1 MPLAGLA
8 SGNRKRHRGYVSG
21 NALIPSIY
29 LVTMEVRSGSIQHRR
44 TLMKHAWFGFVL
56 LLGSTLT
63 LAGCELIGD
72 IFKAGVWVG
81 VIAVFAVIGLIVW
94 LFTRGRA

>member
-1 MPLAGLA
+1 MMH
-8 SGNRKRHRGYVSG
+8 S
-21 NALIPSIY
+21 
-29 LVTMEVRSGSIQHRR
+29 
-44 TLMKHAWFGFVL
+44 WFGFVVL
-56 LLGSTLT
+56 LVSALT

-81 VIAVFAVIGLIVW
+81 VIGVFAVIGLIVW